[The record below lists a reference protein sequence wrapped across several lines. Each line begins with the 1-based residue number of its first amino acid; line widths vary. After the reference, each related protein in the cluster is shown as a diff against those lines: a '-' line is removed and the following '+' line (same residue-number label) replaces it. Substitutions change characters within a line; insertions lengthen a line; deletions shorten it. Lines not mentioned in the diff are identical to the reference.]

1 MSIFSQTQGEA
12 GGAHGYLVVLLFTF
26 GSNCFASVT
35 IATRMEF
42 LSGFTLSV

>member
-1 MSIFSQTQGEA
+1 MSVLSQTQGKI

-35 IATRMEF
+35 SATRLEF